1 MLKAVI
7 FDFDGVIADTEPL
20 HYISTNQV
28 LQLHGLEITR
38 EDFYNN
44 YLGYSD
50 HDFFEMFRE
59 KFPKQLGS
67 SSIQT
72 LMRQKTDAQLA
83 LIDGRDIVIKGV
95 PELLE
100 MLSGSAILVAIC
112 SGGRRGEISQILT
125 RGSLAGYFKIIVS
138 ADEVKIGKP
147 DPEGYLLTLKQLAI
161 RHPGKNIEANDCVVI
176 EDSRW
181 GIEAAKSAS
190 MKTIAVATSYSH
202 AELSRADVV
211 VDKVSDITLA
221 HLRNLCEL

>member
-38 EDFYNN
+38 EDFYDN

-67 SSIQT
+67 SSVQT

-100 MLSGSAILVAIC
+100 MLSRNAIPVAIC
-112 SGGRRGEISQILT
+112 SGGRRGEIEQILT
-125 RGSLAGYFKIIVS
+125 RSNLTGYFNIIVS
-138 ADEVKIGKP
+138 ADEVKVGKP
-147 DPEGYLLTLKQLAI
+147 DPEGYLLTLKQLAA
-161 RHPGKNIEANDCVVI
+161 RHPGTNIEAGDCVVI

-181 GIEAAKSAS
+181 GIEAAKSAG

-202 AELSRADVV
+202 AELSRADIV
-211 VDKVSDITLA
+211 VDKASDITLA
-221 HLRNLCEL
+221 HLRDLCEL